1 MARLGSIWF
10 AWTDWS
16 CFPVQFGFIYYMYIC
31 RYVCIYIYIY
41 IYLFFDIGETPSLF
55 VALRPPPRQQWTD
68 TPPIFLSCTISRRI
82 SMTRDEWH
90 SSLGRECRGDATK
103 SKPKLER
110 IQAVLEGP
118 SASRSPSCE
127 LCLNP
132 KTFQHLSG
140 YGQSQLWRKRP

>member
-1 MARLGSIWF
+1 M
-10 AWTDWS
+10 
-16 CFPVQFGFIYYMYIC
+16 QFGFIEHVVPFDGSGRFNPTLNPILGK
-31 RYVCIYIYIY
+31 RPRSLSLCIRR
-41 IYLFFDIGETPSLF
+41 L
-55 VALRPPPRQQWTD
+55 VATETD

-90 SSLGRECRGDATK
+90 SSLGRECHGDATK

-118 SASRSPSCE
+118 SASRRPGCE
-127 LCLNP
+127 LYLNP

-140 YGQSQLWRKRP
+140 YGQSQL